1 MVFDC
6 SARYDGVSLNDALL
20 QGPDLNNPLI
30 GVLMSFTQNQVTG
43 SCDVEITYHRF
54 GETLD
59 SCDDLRFI
67 WLENDKPVV

>member
-54 GETLD
+54 GEPLTLVMIY
-59 SCDDLRFI
+59 DLFGLRMI
-67 WLENDKPVV
+67 NL